1 MNRGVLPKTRVRGL
15 SMGYLWLLPI
25 RDRTSAA
32 INMPTI
38 EGIASKPGTPAAL
51 ADTLGVTAVA
61 LVVRVGVVRGLPVA
75 EEDDG
80 GA

>member
-1 MNRGVLPKTRVRGL
+1 
-15 SMGYLWLLPI
+15 
-25 RDRTSAA
+25 
-32 INMPTI
+32 MPTI

-75 EEDDG
+75 EEGDG